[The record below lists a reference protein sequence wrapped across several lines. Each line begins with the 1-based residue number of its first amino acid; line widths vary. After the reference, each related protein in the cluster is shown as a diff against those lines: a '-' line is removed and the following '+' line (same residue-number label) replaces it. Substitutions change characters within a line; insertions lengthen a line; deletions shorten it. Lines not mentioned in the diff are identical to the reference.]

1 MCVGSPVETPVR
13 VWEAITCDHFTA
25 MIRFMRRDINNK
37 ANKLREEVKV
47 KVLTELE
54 VGRSDSSLVMM

>member
-1 MCVGSPVETPVR
+1 MH
-13 VWEAITCDHFTA
+13 VWEAITCDNFTA
-25 MIRFMRRDINNK
+25 MILFMRRDINNK

-54 VGRSDSSLVMM
+54 VGRSDSSPVMM